1 MNRRSGHEIKRNE
14 RRRAGF
20 VLLEAMIAVAIFAL
34 GVISLGRCVSNCVA
48 AERFKAEDARAR
60 RVLENRMAEIE
71 AESVTIAN
79 ASEEKL
85 KAPFEGMTLKQR
97 RVELKKKNEKKVE
110 MTGLYAVMLEVTWL
124 SDRETQSRQMTFYVH
139 PRKP

>member
-1 MNRRSGHEIKRNE
+1 MNRPSIKR
-14 RRRAGF
+14 RRMRAGF

-34 GVISLGRCVSNCVA
+34 GVIALGRCVSNCIA
-48 AERFKAEDARAR
+48 AERFKVEDARAR
-60 RVLENRMAEIE
+60 RVLANRMAEIE
-71 AESVTIAN
+71 AEAVEVTN

-97 RVELKKKNEKKVE
+97 RVILKKKNEKKVE
-110 MTGLYAVMLEVTWL
+110 MTGLYAVTLEVTWL
-124 SDRETQSRQMTFYVH
+124 SDREPQSKELTFYVH

>member
-1 MNRRSGHEIKRNE
+1 MN
-14 RRRAGF
+14 RRAGF
-20 VLLEAMIAVAIFAL
+20 VLLEAMLAVAIFAL
-34 GVISLGRCVSNCVA
+34 GVIALGRCVSSCVA

-71 AESVTIAN
+71 AESVAANN

-85 KAPFEGMTLKQR
+85 KAPFEGMTLKQK
-97 RVELKKKNEKKVE
+97 RVILKKKNEKKAE
-110 MTGLYAVMLEVTWL
+110 MTGLYAVTLEVTWL
-124 SDRETQSRQMTFYVH
+124 SDRETQSRQLTFYVH